1 MKRILLFLLLSVLFL
16 SACSTLKKGKAAG
29 NTYEGEYIKSLNT
42 FTYKK
47 DNLVFKD
54 KKLSYTVIDE
64 SGTLDLIYD
73 SIGSNY
79 EVTDNDIVTLKVS
92 GTVSNGILT
101 IKRVL
106 NYRIPEYKLNNQ
118 TLELQ

>member
-1 MKRILLFLLLSVLFL
+1 MKRILLFLLLSVLLL

-79 EVTDNDIVTLKVS
+79 EVTENDVVTLKVS